1 MNKKFSKH
9 WKSSRKPRKQ
19 RKYIAKAPIHIK
31 RKMLH
36 VQLSKELR
44 KKYGIRN
51 ITINKGD
58 TVKVMKGKFKK
69 KQGKVTEVNTK
80 RLRIFVEGVQVRKQD
95 GSKANVFIR
104 PANLQIVE
112 LNLEKKRSKIER
124 MKKETKEKVKEE
136 KTESKVKEKITE
148 EKK

>member
-9 WKSSRKPRKQ
+9 WKSSNKPRKQ
-19 RKYIAKAPIHIK
+19 KKYLANAPLHLRRKF
-31 RKMLH
+31 LH

-51 ITINKGD
+51 ITINRGD

-80 RLRIFVEGVQVRKQD
+80 RLRIFVEGVQIKKQD
-95 GSKANVFIR
+95 GSKANVFLR
-104 PANLQIVE
+104 PANLQIIE
-112 LNLEKKRSKIER
+112 LNFDKKRSKIER
-124 MKKETKEKVKEE
+124 MRKQAKEE
-136 KTESKVKEKITE
+136 KTEDKVKEK
-148 EKK
+148 EK

>member
-9 WKSSRKPRKQ
+9 WKSSKKPKKQ
-19 RKYIAKAPIHIK
+19 NKYRANAPLHLK

-44 KKYGIRN
+44 KKHGMRN
-51 ITINKGD
+51 ITIVKGD

-80 RLRIFVEGVQVRKQD
+80 RLRIFVEGVQVKKQD
-95 GSKANVFIR
+95 GSKANVFLR
-104 PANLQIVE
+104 PANLQIIE
-112 LNLEKKRSKIER
+112 LNFDKKRSKIER
-124 MKKETKEKVKEE
+124 MKKTEKSKEE
-136 KTESKVKEKITE
+136 KTENKVED
-148 EKK
+148 KK

>member
-1 MNKKFSKH
+1 MKKFSKH
-9 WKSSRKPRKQ
+9 WKSSKKPKKQ
-19 RKYIAKAPIHIK
+19 NKYRANAPLHVK

-44 KKYGIRN
+44 KKYGMRN

-80 RLRIFVEGVQVRKQD
+80 RLRIFVEGVQVKKQD

-104 PANLQIVE
+104 PSNLQIIE
-112 LNLEKKRSKIER
+112 LNFDKKRSKIER
-124 MKKETKEKVKEE
+124 MKKNKKEE
-136 KTESKVKEKITE
+136 KTEKVTE